1 MKTKRLIL
9 LIAALFLIV
18 TPLFAAKVAVTWEW
32 LLSDPDVQ
40 YFRYQVGGED
50 PTKWVVV
57 TSDVTS
63 YEEQGLD
70 GSGSY
75 TLYLQQSYDGIY
87 WSVSASATSM
97 PIVPETP
104 VIEEPS
110 TVLDMPVEEV
120 VIPVPVVVEEPVVEP
135 IYGSIS
141 VYGYPLSWKFVPGTI
156 EITYPSFVLNEEVE
170 QFIAFTS
177 VNNAQYFDGVFYDIK
192 ESGKAVITLSEA
204 ATYEDVEFVGTRVI
218 SDLFDF
224 INLLFAPKT
233 AEVEEVVEEVVE
245 KVPEPDKNSIPVI
258 TLPDDIASPTSAKTE
273 EVVVE
278 PVEEE
283 VAAPV
288 EPVEEVATPV
298 VEEVPVATV
307 TVEPVVVPA
316 TKSEKAPF
324 RFTLSLSGGAGVK
337 TPDFKSLGKEFKLGI
352 GMGFENIIS
361 FNKTVGLSLQLN
373 GGADLKFASFKNLFS
388 SFNNVVSLSSYSKDL
403 YAEALLGLT
412 FNSTKLRTH
421 LSGGAR
427 FIFADANKDNILEN
441 WILFNKQFGIT
452 VAPMASFGMRYDF
465 TKHFGMG
472 LDVNYAYIMTKSS
485 NNAHDIDG
493 RVYMS
498 LVF

>member
-104 VIEEPS
+104 EIEEPS
-110 TVLDMPVEEV
+110 IIEEAPVEEV
-120 VIPVPVVVEEPVVEP
+120 VIPEPIVVEEPAVEP
-135 IYGSIS
+135 VYGSIS

-156 EITYPSFVLNEEVE
+156 EITYPSFVLDEEVE

-204 ATYEDVEFVGTRVI
+204 ASYEDVEFVGTRVI
-218 SDLFDF
+218 FDLFDF
-224 INLLFAPKT
+224 INLLFAPK
-233 AEVEEVVEEVVE
+233 AEEVEEAVANT
-245 KVPEPDKNSIPVI
+245 PEPDKYSIPVI
-258 TLPDDIASPTSAKTE
+258 TLPEDVASPTSAKTE
-273 EVVVE
+273 EVVAE
-278 PVEEE
+278 PV
-283 VAAPV
+283 
-288 EPVEEVATPV
+288 VEEVATPV
-298 VEEVPVATV
+298 EPAPVADEVVVEELPVATV

-324 RFTLSLSGGAGVK
+324 RFTLSLAGGAGVN
-337 TPDFKSLGKEFKLGI
+337 TPDFKTLGKEFKLGL
-352 GMGFENIIS
+352 GMGFENFIS

-412 FNSTKLRTH
+412 FNSAKLRTH

-427 FIFADANKDNILEN
+427 FIFGNASGDNILGE
-441 WILFNKQFGIT
+441 WKMLGKQFGIT
-452 VAPMASFGMRYDF
+452 VAPMASLGMRYDF

-485 NNAHDIDG
+485 HNAHDIDG

>member
-1 MKTKRLIL
+1 
-9 LIAALFLIV
+9 
-18 TPLFAAKVAVTWEW
+18 
-32 LLSDPDVQ
+32 
-40 YFRYQVGGED
+40 
-50 PTKWVVV
+50 
-57 TSDVTS
+57 
-63 YEEQGLD
+63 
-70 GSGSY
+70 
-75 TLYLQQSYDGIY
+75 IY

-104 VIEEPS
+104 EIEEPS
-110 TVLDMPVEEV
+110 IIEEAPVKEV
-120 VIPVPVVVEEPVVEP
+120 VIPEPVVVEEPVVEP

-224 INLLFAPKT
+224 INLLFAPKA
-233 AEVEEVVEEVVE
+233 AEVEEVANT
-245 KVPEPDKNSIPVI
+245 PEPDKYSIPVI
-258 TLPDDIASPTSAKTE
+258 TLPEDVASPTSAKTE
-273 EVVVE
+273 EVVAE
-278 PVEEE
+278 PV
-283 VAAPV
+283 
-288 EPVEEVATPV
+288 VEEVATPV
-298 VEEVPVATV
+298 EPAPVAEEVVVEELPVATV

-324 RFTLSLSGGAGVK
+324 RFTLSLAGGAGVN
-337 TPDFKSLGKEFKLGI
+337 TPDFKTLGKEFKLGL
-352 GMGFENIIS
+352 GMGFENFIS

-412 FNSTKLRTH
+412 FNSAKLRTH

-427 FIFADANKDNILEN
+427 FIFAGVNEDNILGN
-441 WILFNKQFGIT
+441 WKLLNKQFGIT

>member
-104 VIEEPS
+104 EIEEPS
-110 TVLDMPVEEV
+110 IIEEAPVEEV
-120 VIPVPVVVEEPVVEP
+120 VIPEPVVVEEPAVEP
-135 IYGSIS
+135 VYGSIS

-156 EITYPSFVLNEEVE
+156 EITYPSFVLDEEVE

-192 ESGKAVITLSEA
+192 ESGKAIITLPEA
-204 ATYEDVEFVGTRVI
+204 ASYEDVEFVGTRVI

-224 INLLFAPKT
+224 INLLFAPKA
-233 AEVEEVVEEVVE
+233 AEVEEVANTL
-245 KVPEPDKNSIPVI
+245 EPDKYSIPVI
-258 TLPDDIASPTSAKTE
+258 TLPEDVASPTSAKTE
-273 EVVVE
+273 EVVAE
-278 PVEEE
+278 PV
-283 VAAPV
+283 
-288 EPVEEVATPV
+288 VEEVATPV
-298 VEEVPVATV
+298 EPAPVADEVVVEELPVATV

-316 TKSEKAPF
+316 IKSEKAPF
-324 RFTLSLSGGAGVK
+324 RFTLSLAGGAGVN

-412 FNSTKLRTH
+412 FNSAKLRTH

-427 FIFADANKDNILEN
+427 FIFAGVNEDNILGN
-441 WILFNKQFGIT
+441 WKMFNKQFGIT